1 VYFIN
6 RENPRGLNVNQET
19 EKYFNNYFS
28 LFRTD
33 GWQTFIKELQA
44 NAASINNLQQVK
56 DAADMNFRKGQL
68 DVLASILNIE
78 TSMEATKAEADKED
92 D

>member
-1 VYFIN
+1 MD
-6 RENPRGLNVNQET
+6 QAT
-19 EKYFNNYFS
+19 EKYFNDYFS

-44 NAASINNLQQVK
+44 NAVAINNLQQVK
-56 DAADMNFRKGQL
+56 DADDMNFRKGQL
-68 DVLASILNIE
+68 DVLASILNME
-78 TSMEATKAEADKED
+78 TSMEATREEAESED